1 MHQQLA
7 NATFRIQC
15 GPSRG
20 SGFSFRSRRIIVTNF
35 HVVAPHFASAQTV
48 HAFAEDGT
56 QFALRVLA
64 HSPEN
69 QFDFAILE
77 APLDV
82 GPERHVLQPDTS
94 AVVQRGT
101 KTIFAGFPHGVPDL
115 LVHEAIVSGPAKPN
129 GFYVDGSVNGGNS
142 GGPIID
148 ATSGLVVGIV
158 TQRRF
163 MGGIQLGQ
171 LRGQIAQLSQHC
183 QAMAG
188 SGQVVIMGVDFGKF
202 AQMMTGG
209 FSVIDQILQMN
220 ANSGIGIGF
229 HILHVNTEFD
239 RLRLR

>member
-1 MHQQLA
+1 
-7 NATFRIQC
+7 
-15 GPSRG
+15 
-20 SGFSFRSRRIIVTNF
+20 
-35 HVVAPHFASAQTV
+35 
-48 HAFAEDGT
+48 
-56 QFALRVLA
+56 
-64 HSPEN
+64 
-69 QFDFAILE
+69 
-77 APLDV
+77 LDV